1 MFCNSDYKDLQIT
14 KIYKGDRGKL
24 TMEQLHQLPYE
35 YFCHIIAPLG
45 FESIADLFDVLFLWL
60 IFPGSPQNWDHVI

>member
-1 MFCNSDYKDLQIT
+1 MFCNSDYNDLQIT

-45 FESIADLFDVLFLWL
+45 FDVLFLWL
-60 IFPGSPQNWDHVI
+60 IFPGSPQNSDHVI